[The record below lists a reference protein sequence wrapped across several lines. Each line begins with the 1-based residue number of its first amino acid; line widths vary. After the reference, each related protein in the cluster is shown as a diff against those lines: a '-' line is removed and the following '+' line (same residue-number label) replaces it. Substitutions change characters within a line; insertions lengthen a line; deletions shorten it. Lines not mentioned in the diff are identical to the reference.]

1 MQKSK
6 VNLGLKSSGE
16 FNLEERRQIIE
27 EYLQSD
33 CTKREIWYKY
43 TGQEHEK
50 GYLLNWMRQLGYQVP
65 EKRVKFVSTK
75 TLAMSNKAKESV
87 EVTQL
92 KEKIKQ
98 LEKALVS
105 SELRATAYETM
116 IEIAEKELK
125 ISIKKKSNT
134 KTIFTI
140 KMRQPKIGLSK
151 LCWLFGVTR
160 QAYYQSFYRAEF
172 PRN

>member
-98 LEKALVS
+98 LEKALVN

-134 KTIFTI
+134 K
-140 KMRQPKIGLSK
+140 
-151 LCWLFGVTR
+151 
-160 QAYYQSFYRAEF
+160 QSLR
-172 PRN
+172 